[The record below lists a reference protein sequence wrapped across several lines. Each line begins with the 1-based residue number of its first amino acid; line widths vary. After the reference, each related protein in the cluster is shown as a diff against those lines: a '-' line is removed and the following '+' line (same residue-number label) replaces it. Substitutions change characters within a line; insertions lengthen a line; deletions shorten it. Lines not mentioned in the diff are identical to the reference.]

1 MSTAGD
7 ERKLREEIARLLR
20 GTESEL
26 RTSGLGRLART
37 ALSAARARRLLKLG
51 DDVANLEALAKLVG
65 SVGELKGTAM
75 KVGQL
80 LSYVE
85 VPIPSQVKNA
95 LSVLQTQSPPC
106 LSRASLRSSAAT
118 SGTRGLRSSPE
129 WTAHRSPR
137 PPSDRFI
144 EPASPMDAWSQ
155 SKSAIRTSNEPS
167 PPIFDRRPS
176 ADASPRSCTREHWSS
191 R

>member
-37 ALSAARARRLLKLG
+37 ALSAVRARRLLKLG
-51 DDVANLEALAKLVG
+51 DDVANLEALAKLVD

-80 LSYVE
+80 LSSSFTGDLVTRPHLPERPEQDLAVHRGDSYGIVE
-85 VPIPSQVKNA
+85 GRSANERQRA
-95 LSVLQTQSPPC
+95 TCERRFLQR
-106 LSRASLRSSAAT
+106 LV
-118 SGTRGLRSSPE
+118 E
-129 WTAHRSPR
+129 DHRQHG
-137 PPSDRFI
+137 
-144 EPASPMDAWSQ
+144 EVV
-155 SKSAIRTSNEPS
+155 E
-167 PPIFDRRPS
+167 
-176 ADASPRSCTREHWSS
+176 
-191 R
+191 